1 MTPQRSPDVPPSP
14 KRRRHHHPRSTT
26 AAAASITEIPSTAGA
41 VSFRSVSS
49 GWCALIS
56 GPDFVAAHASRGH
69 AVPLVAVYSFRGK
82 GTELRLTGMNGSV
95 VRVIQDGGG
104 PRKLSGGDLMC
115 VLNQAFGTRVVE
127 PATGDVLVTCPR
139 LDDMSSSEDPLSTSK
154 DVRRLS
160 NVAFGLGR
168 AVPSGEYKL
177 VRLTDCVSC
186 EVRAVE
192 GDMGWKPAPSPP
204 ARVTCTSS
212 CVAVVNGILHALGSR
227 KGDRNVYC
235 FDLESEKWKT
245 TTMQGPQ
252 IEGARGYKLWMDTPY
267 PYD

>member
-26 AAAASITEIPSTAGA
+26 PAAASITEIPSTAGA
-41 VSFRSVSS
+41 VSLPDEIIFDILTRVPVNSACRFRSVSS

-95 VRVIQDGGG
+95 DGGG

-115 VLNQAFGTRVVE
+115 VLNQAFGMRVVE

-192 GDMGWKPAPSPP
+192 GDMGWKPAPSSP
-204 ARVTCTSS
+204 ACVTCT
-212 CVAVVNGILHALGSR
+212 
-227 KGDRNVYC
+227 
-235 FDLESEKWKT
+235 
-245 TTMQGPQ
+245 
-252 IEGARGYKLWMDTPY
+252 
-267 PYD
+267 